1 MSQTAGRS
9 PQEEIVALLAIQV
22 RLALG
27 SQPAAVAELAKA
39 GFPNARIA
47 ELLGTSAN
55 TVKVTLQ
62 RQRKADPQ
70 QAKAKGSTADG

>member
-1 MSQTAGRS
+1 VSESAGRTS
-9 PQEEIVALLAIQV
+9 QEEIVALLAIQV

-62 RQRKADPQ
+62 RQRKATSQP
-70 QAKAKGSTADG
+70 KGAAADA